1 MLTKERL
8 FEMLVS
14 EFEAQNCWET
24 LDDKEIS
31 KGLLMHLN
39 GYASALKAVSTQ
51 LETEAQQR
59 G

>member
-24 LDDKEIS
+24 LDDKHTA
-31 KGLLMHLN
+31 KALLMYLN
-39 GYASALKAVSTQ
+39 GYATALKDVSTQ
-51 LETEAQQR
+51 IETEAQQR

>member
-24 LDDKEIS
+24 LDDKDTS
-31 KGLLMHLN
+31 RGLLMYLN
-39 GYASALKAVSTQ
+39 GYASALKDVSTQ
-51 LETEAQQR
+51 LETETHER

>member
-1 MLTKERL
+1 
-8 FEMLVS
+8 MLVS
-14 EFEAQNCWET
+14 EFDEQNIWET
-24 LDDKEIS
+24 LGDKELS
-31 KGLLMHLN
+31 TGVLVYLN

>member
-24 LDDKEIS
+24 LDDNHTA
-31 KGLLMHLN
+31 KGLLMYLN
-39 GYASALKAVSTQ
+39 GYAAALKDVSMQ
-51 LETEAQQR
+51 LETETQQR

>member
-14 EFEAQNCWET
+14 EFEAQNCWEV
-24 LDDKEIS
+24 LDENDTAKAV
-31 KGLLMHLN
+31 LMYLN
-39 GYASALKAVSTQ
+39 GYAAALKDVSTQ
-51 LETEAQQR
+51 LETETQQR

>member
-14 EFEAQNCWET
+14 EFDEQNVWET

-31 KGLLMHLN
+31 TGLLMHLN

-51 LETEAQQR
+51 LETETQQK

>member
-14 EFEAQNCWET
+14 EFDEQNIWET
-24 LDDKEIS
+24 LGDKELS
-31 KGLLMHLN
+31 TGVLVYLN

-59 G
+59 V

>member
-14 EFEAQNCWET
+14 EFAEQTVWET

-31 KGLLMHLN
+31 TG
-39 GYASALKAVSTQ
+39 
-51 LETEAQQR
+51 
-59 G
+59 